1 MNLHIDQI
9 SDFPKNIK
17 NFFGISAFFVCH
29 SPRFLKAS
37 TKAFSKLYT
46 AREKRN
52 DTQYQIIVC
61 IKVNFPDQHVN
72 TI

>member
-17 NFFGISAFFVCH
+17 KIFGISAFFVCH

-46 AREKRN
+46 ARNKRN
-52 DTQYQIIVC
+52 DTQYWNITKFGTQVENIV
-61 IKVNFPDQHVN
+61 I
-72 TI
+72 